1 MRDGEGVADMRFIA
15 RHEAAVDEKRRVTIP
30 ASFRTVLRAGRAE
43 GDDVQ
48 IYVWKKPGAPFL
60 EGAGEA
66 YIARLEAALDE
77 LAASDPE
84 GAERLS
90 AAIFGGARALGLD
103 GTGRIVLPAD
113 IAESAGITDRAV
125 FAGMGAY
132 FRLMAPS
139 SEAAGPVDE
148 ALYAKVHAMARRPAG
163 TLAP

>member
-1 MRDGEGVADMRFIA
+1 MGEQVAGMRFIA

-30 ASFRTVLRAGRAE
+30 ASFRAVLRAGRGEA
-43 GDDVQ
+43 DDVVV
-48 IYVWKKPGAPFL
+48 YLWRKPGAPFL

-103 GTGRIVLPAD
+103 ATGRIVLPAD
-113 IAESAGITDRAV
+113 IAENAGVTDRAV
-125 FAGMGAY
+125 FAGMGSY
-132 FRLMAPS
+132 FRLMAPQA
-139 SEAAGPVDE
+139 EAAGPVDE
-148 ALYAKVHAMARRPAG
+148 ALYARVHAMARRPGGAS
-163 TLAP
+163 AP